1 MLKHGPARIVAAAP
15 MMQRANAMADDN
27 GADATQAVSPVPFRQ
42 ALGQIPTGVTVVTA
56 THGDH
61 LVGMTANS
69 FSSVSLDPPLV
80 LWSVAKSSPSHDPF
94 VAAEAFAIH
103 FLGADHGELAMRFG
117 RRGSDKFADIKHA
130 PGVTGAPLIDGLAP
144 IFECK
149 TWARYPG
156 GDHTIL
162 VGEVVRFVER
172 NHDPLVFHSGELRR
186 IDNALRRAPPLA
198 SNSFARNYLS
208 YLLARASFNVSGEFH
223 ARLKDWDLTVP
234 EWRVLACLMDV
245 EGLSVGELAAMAL
258 MKQPGLTKVLDRME
272 RDGLVKRQST
282 SSDRRRVTLHL
293 TAKGRAR
300 VKPVQVAAMEHE
312 AELLKKFSDDER
324 ATIKYALDLLIDSGM
339 ASEKSE

>member
-1 MLKHGPARIVAAAP
+1 MFKDSPALNGKRRHP
-15 MMQRANAMADDN
+15 LRAGNAMADDTV
-27 GADATQAVSPVPFRQ
+27 ADAAQGALSPASFRQ
-42 ALGQIPTGVTVVTA
+42 ALGQFPTGVTVVTA
-56 THGDH
+56 SHDGH
-61 LVGMTANS
+61 PVGMTANS

-94 VAAEAFAIH
+94 VQADAFAVH
-103 FLGADHGELAMRFG
+103 FLGADHGELAMKFG
-117 RRGSDKFADIKHA
+117 KRGSDKFAGIKHS
-130 PGVTGAPLIDGLAP
+130 PGTTGAPLLDGMAP

-186 IDNALRRAPPLA
+186 IDSAPHRAPPLA
-198 SNSFARNYLS
+198 SNTFARNYLA
-208 YLLARASFNVSGEFH
+208 YLLARASFNVSSEFH
-223 ARLKDWDLTVP
+223 ANLKNWDLTVP

-272 RDGLVKRQST
+272 ADDLVKRKGASD
-282 SSDRRRVTLHL
+282 DRRRVTLHL

-300 VKPVQVAAMEHE
+300 VKPVLAAAMMHE
-312 AELLKKFSDDER
+312 AELLKRFTDDQR
-324 ATIKYALDLLIDSGM
+324 ATIKYALDLLIDSRIGG
-339 ASEKSE
+339 E

>member
-1 MLKHGPARIVAAAP
+1 MS
-15 MMQRANAMADDN
+15 DDKQ
-27 GADATQAVSPVPFRQ
+27 AKTEPQTTDQAAVSPAAFRQ
-42 ALGQIPTGVTVVTA
+42 ALGQFPTGVTVVTA
-56 THGDH
+56 THDDH
-61 LVGMTANS
+61 PVGMTANS

-94 VAAEAFAIH
+94 VTADAFAIH
-103 FLGADHGELAMRFG
+103 FLGADHGDLAMRFG
-117 RRGSDKFADIKHA
+117 RRGSDKFADVKHA

-172 NHDPLVFHSGELRR
+172 NHDPLVFHSGKLSR
-186 IDNALRRAPPLA
+186 IDSAQRRAPPLA
-198 SNSFARNYLS
+198 DNSFARNYLA
-208 YLLARASFNVSGEFH
+208 YLLARASFNVSSEFH

-272 RDGLVKRQST
+272 RDDFLKRKSAPE
-282 SSDRRRVTLHL
+282 DRRRVTLHL
-293 TAKGRAR
+293 TAKGRTR
-300 VKPVQVAAMEHE
+300 VKPVQDAAMKHE
-312 AELLKKFSDDER
+312 AELLQKFSDDQR
-324 ATIKYALDLLIDSGM
+324 ATIKYALDLLIDGRLTENT
-339 ASEKSE
+339 EK

>member
-1 MLKHGPARIVAAAP
+1 
-15 MMQRANAMADDN
+15 MADDSN
-27 GADATQAVSPVPFRQ
+27 VKPPQAVNPVPFRQ
-42 ALGQIPTGVTVVTA
+42 ALGQFPTGVTVVTA
-56 THGDH
+56 MAGDH
-61 LVGMTANS
+61 PVGMTANS

-94 VAAEAFAIH
+94 VEAEAFAIH

-117 RRGSDKFADIKHA
+117 RRGSDKFADIVHT

-172 NHDPLVFHSGELRR
+172 NHDPLVFHSGQLRR

-198 SNSFARNYLS
+198 SGSFARNYLS
-208 YLLARASFNVSGEFH
+208 YLLARASFNVSSDFH
-223 ARLKDWDLTVP
+223 ARLKEWDLTVP

-272 RDGLVKRQST
+272 RDGFLKRQSA
-282 SSDRRRVTLHL
+282 SDDRRRVTLHL
-293 TAKGRAR
+293 TAKGRTR
-300 VKPVQVAAMEHE
+300 VKPVQTAALAHE
-312 AELLKKFSDDER
+312 AELLKQFSDSER
-324 ATIKYALDLLIDSGM
+324 ATIKHALDLLIDSGITDKTD
-339 ASEKSE
+339 E